1 MLTIPEPAS
10 IAIWNKNK
18 LVVAIA
24 IAVWLTCASFLIHGK
39 SISFSLSKRI
49 SSISDKHVMTTG
61 TTQVS
66 DGLNHL
72 GSSGLIHPQIR
83 AEWVPHYLT
92 CGPPNT
98 HSNILAITAM
108 LVSDIALLIMLIG
121 LLRLRHRGG
130 GIFDLGRLLW
140 KQVRWLWVQ

>member
-1 MLTIPEPAS
+1 
-10 IAIWNKNK
+10 
-18 LVVAIA
+18 VAIA

-61 TTQVS
+61 TRRW

-72 GSSGLIHPQIR
+72 GSFGLIHPQIR

-98 HSNILAITAM
+98 IVILAITAM
-108 LVSDIALLIMLIG
+108 LVSDIALLLIMLIG
-121 LLRLRHRGG
+121 LLRLRHPAEGCLILDGCSGNR
-130 GIFDLGRLLW
+130 
-140 KQVRWLWVQ
+140 